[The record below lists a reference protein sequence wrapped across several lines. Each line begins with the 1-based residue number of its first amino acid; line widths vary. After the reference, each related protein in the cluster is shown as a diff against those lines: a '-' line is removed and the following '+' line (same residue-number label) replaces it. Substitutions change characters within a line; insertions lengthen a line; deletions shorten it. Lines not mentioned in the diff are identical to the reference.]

1 MNKKVRMKSIYV
13 YAEMAR
19 CSRLHFY
26 DQLGILCD
34 YLQKATI
41 IDANGRKHDPYSI
54 EMNLHDA
61 EFCFRKR
68 LKNYLV

>member
-1 MNKKVRMKSIYV
+1 MTVRIKTNAI

-26 DQLGILCD
+26 NQLRILCD

-61 EFCFRKR
+61 EFCFRMR
-68 LKNYLV
+68 LKEYLV